1 MKGAFFIAVGL
12 ACGLART
19 SFAADPSGAPGTQA
33 QVPAAA
39 ASIIAPKPLLTDE
52 VPYPFDGTGDADVV
66 LTLLISDAGN
76 VREIRAAT
84 GPEPFVSQARAS
96 VARWTYE
103 PAQRGAAKVQAVIRV
118 LVHFEAPKVRPRGRS
133 LPDAPPAEPAATAP
147 KVEEVSVRGNRAP
160 APHASQLGKSEVRQL
175 PGAFGDPFRA
185 IDILPGVVPTISGL
199 PFYYIRGAPPSN
211 VGYYLDGVR
220 VPYLFHFGLGPSVI
234 HPALVDRVVLYP
246 GAPPEHLGRFAG
258 AYITADGAPP
268 RKFAE
273 ANLRLVDF
281 GAIAETSVLGDRL
294 YVLAGGR
301 FSYTAALLSL
311 FAPDITLDYRD
322 YQSRVTYKLTRH
334 DEIRAF
340 FFGGSDFVVQDQED
354 DREGVKST
362 VRNVFFASEFHRG
375 DVRYRHHDERTDVE
389 AGFTVGF
396 DRTRLEGRRFTR
408 DYLVAGR
415 ARASHVI
422 DKRLSVRAGVD
433 VTTDTYDATLPS
445 QYAST
450 QVEYDTNKSFLTS
463 RLDTT
468 AALFGGVTWKPLE
481 RLELNPGIRFELF
494 TSGSKKIAAIDPRF
508 SGMLHVSKKVRFV
521 FAQGLTHQPPAF
533 PIPVPAVSIA
543 GLPRGL
549 QGAAQTSAGVEADL
563 PKDFSVGL
571 TAWKASFRDTNDF
584 FAAGGSVDLQD
595 NNGELRTAGYAIGLE
610 MQLKRRISRS
620 IGGMVSY
627 TLSRNMRYIDGHLVE
642 SPFDRTNVLNMAL
655 SVDLGRNWRAG
666 GRLLFYT
673 GWPRTDAAAKRLGTR
688 LPDFF
693 RIDARVEKRWK
704 FSNERWLALV
714 FEGLN
719 VTLSKDVVDYKCGDR
734 GCRPQTFGPVAIPS
748 IGLEG
753 GL

>member
-1 MKGAFFIAVGL
+1 MLAGVALLCAIARS
-12 ACGLART
+12 AH
-19 SFAADPSGAPGTQA
+19 AADAPEEVHVKQA
-33 QVPAAA
+33 PVQV
-39 ASIIAPKPLLTDE
+39 IAPKPLVTEE

-76 VREIRAAT
+76 VREIRNAT
-84 GPEPFVSQARAS
+84 GNEPFVSQARAS

-103 PAQRGAAKVQAVIRV
+103 PALRGTTKVAAVIRV
-118 LVHFEAPKVRPRGRS
+118 LVHFEAPRPRPKGRS
-133 LPDAPPAEPAATAP
+133 LPDAASVDLGGPNGGKPEAAT
-147 KVEEVSVRGNRAP
+147 EVSVRGNRAP
-160 APHASQLGKSEVRQL
+160 APNTMQLGKSEVRQL

-185 IDILPGVVPTISGL
+185 IDVLPGVVPTISGL

-220 VPYLFHFGLGPSVI
+220 VPYLFHFGLGPSVV

-246 GAPPEHLGRFAG
+246 GAPPENFGRFAG

-281 GAIAETSVLGDRL
+281 GAIAETSVLNDKL
-294 YVLAGGR
+294 FVLAGGR

-322 YQSRVTYKLTRH
+322 YQARVTYKITPK
-334 DEIRAF
+334 DEVRAF
-340 FFGGSDFVVQDQED
+340 FFGGSDFVVQDQEE
-354 DREGVKST
+354 DRAGEKST

-375 DVRYRHHDERTDVE
+375 DLRYRHRAENTEFE
-389 AGFTVGF
+389 AGFTAGF
-396 DRTRLEGRRFTR
+396 DRTRLEGRRYTR
-408 DYLVAGR
+408 DYLLAGR
-415 ARASHVI
+415 ARLTHTL
-422 DKRLSVRAGVD
+422 DKHLAIRAGLD
-433 VTTDTYDATLPS
+433 LTTDTYDADLPS
-445 QYAST
+445 EYASS
-450 QVEYDTNKSFLTS
+450 VDEYATNKSFLQS

-468 AALFGGVTWKPLE
+468 AAVFGGVSWKPID
-481 RLELNPGIRFELF
+481 RLELNPGLRFEMF
-494 TSGSKKIAAIDPRF
+494 TSRSSKIGAVDPRLSGVLHASKKTR
-508 SGMLHVSKKVRFV
+508 LV
-521 FAQGLTHQPPAF
+521 FAHGLTHQPPAF

-549 QGAAQTSAGVEADL
+549 LQGATQTSIGVETDL
-563 PKDFSVGL
+563 PKDFSFGA

-584 FAAGGSVDLQD
+584 FAAGGSVDLSD
-595 NNGELRTAGYAIGLE
+595 NNGEVRTAGYAIGLE
-610 MQLKRRISRS
+610 LQLKRRLTRA

-627 TLSRNMRYIDGHLVE
+627 TLSRNMRYIDDHLVE
-642 SPFDRTNVLNMAL
+642 SPFDRTNVLNVAL
-655 SVDLGRNWRAG
+655 SFDLGRNWRAG
-666 GRLLFYT
+666 TRFLFYT
-673 GWPRTDAAAKRLGTR
+673 GWPRSDERRKRDGTR
-688 LPDFF
+688 LPDFY
-693 RIDARVEKRWK
+693 RLDARVEKRWK
-704 FSNERWLALV
+704 FAHDRWLALV

-734 GCRPQTFGPVAIPS
+734 GCRPQTFGPVSIPS